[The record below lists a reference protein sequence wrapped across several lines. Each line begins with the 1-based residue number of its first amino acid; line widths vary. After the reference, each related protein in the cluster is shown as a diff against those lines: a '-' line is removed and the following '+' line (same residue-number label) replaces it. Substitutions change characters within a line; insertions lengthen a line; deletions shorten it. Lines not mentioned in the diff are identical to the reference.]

1 MLEMFLGGTWPVQ
14 SRRVWEAVSVCP
26 KCAGPL
32 TSVFVP
38 DNTWRAVDEGRRYLS
53 ICRHLGVERVE
64 RVASSTDVP
73 NASVLVPPIL
83 SPCDRREGAVQYS
96 TDLCCGE
103 LVAETAVARVAMA
116 GSPLLEM
123 GWGADACVGA
133 ELSRDMSS
141 VSICAVGII
150 GAAATFSSIFWG
162 SGERSMSGGGV
173 GPDGGQGGSG

>member
-1 MLEMFLGGTWPVQ
+1 MLEMFLGGTWLVQ
-14 SRRVWEAVSVCP
+14 SRPVWEAVSVCP

-38 DNTWRAVDEGRRYLS
+38 DKTSRAVDKGRRYLS
-53 ICRHLGVERVE
+53 IYRHLGVERVE

-83 SPCDRREGAVQYS
+83 SSYDRREGAVQYS

-103 LVAETAVARVAMA
+103 FVAETAVARVAMA

-123 GWGADACVGA
+123 GWGAGACVGA

-141 VSICAVGII
+141 SICAVGII
-150 GAAATFSSIFWG
+150 GAVATFSSIFWG
-162 SGERSMSGGGV
+162 SGERSTSGGGV